1 MIPNGKGKSF
11 MKCGK
16 ATVVAGSILWIG
28 MLLVGL
34 SLAND
39 DSTGEILI
47 STPDQFDTGTVA
59 EGKTI
64 EVTTSIQNVGN
75 APVEITNVQDQLSV
89 HHSYAWKAYIES
101 Q

>member
-1 MIPNGKGKSF
+1 

-16 ATVVAGSILWIG
+16 ATVAAGGILWIG

-39 DSTGEILI
+39 NSTGEILV
-47 STPDQFDTGTVA
+47 STPEQFDAGTVA

-64 EVTTSIQNVGN
+64 EVTTSIQNVGS
-75 APVEITNVQDQLSV
+75 APVEITNVRTS
-89 HHSYAWKAYIES
+89 
-101 Q
+101 

>member
-11 MKCGK
+11 MKFGRV
-16 ATVVAGSILWIG
+16 TLEAGSILCIG

-34 SLAND
+34 SLAGDN
-39 DSTGEILI
+39 STGEILI
-47 STPDQFDTGTVA
+47 STPDQFDAGTVA

-75 APVEITNVQDQLSV
+75 APVEITNVRTS
-89 HHSYAWKAYIES
+89 
-101 Q
+101 

>member
-1 MIPNGKGKSF
+1 MRFGR
-11 MKCGK
+11 
-16 ATVVAGSILWIG
+16 VAVPAGTILCIG

-39 DSTGEILI
+39 NSTGEILI
-47 STPDQFDTGTVA
+47 STPEQFDAGTVA

-75 APVEITNVQDQLSV
+75 APVEITNVRTS
-89 HHSYAWKAYIES
+89 
-101 Q
+101 

>member
-1 MIPNGKGKSF
+1 
-11 MKCGK
+11 MKFGRV
-16 ATVVAGSILWIG
+16 TVAVGSILCIG

-39 DSTGEILI
+39 NSTGEILI
-47 STPDQFDTGTVA
+47 STPDQFDAGTVA

-75 APVEITNVQDQLSV
+75 APVEITNEQTS
-89 HHSYAWKAYIES
+89 
-101 Q
+101 